1 MFAGCMFGVACCP
14 CAGCAPVVQVVF
26 AGCVPVVLVVFAGCA
41 LTELVVCLLVVC
53 LLLHAVLVVC

>member
-14 CAGCAPVVQVVF
+14 CAGC
-26 AGCVPVVLVVFAGCA
+26 VPVVLVVFAGCV

-53 LLLHAVLVVC
+53 SLLHAVLVAC